1 MPFFGKKGTI
11 LVPLGHQNEVAPPDK
26 RALFSKSV
34 PHGHHFIQNGALS
47 IKRALF
53 WCHWGT
59 NFPRKKV
66 AQGAPKQCHF
76 AKRHRFQPFFF
87 GKWCH
92 FSRKDNILV
101 PFWHCLCIEK
111 LMYGKTLPFRKVAP
125 KHCPKRYHFTDN
137 QTVPK
142 GHHFG
147 ATYFFECQTRLD
159 QSRLE

>member
-59 NFPRKKV
+59 IFPQKRLPKGTKIVPLCKRAPFPALFWKMVPFFSKGQYFSALLALFVYRKINVWENIALSESGTKTLPQKV
-66 AQGAPKQCHF
+66 PFYGQSNGAQGAPF
-76 AKRHRFQPFFF
+76 
-87 GKWCH
+87 WCH
-92 FSRKDNILV
+92 L
-101 PFWHCLCIEK
+101 
-111 LMYGKTLPFRKVAP
+111 
-125 KHCPKRYHFTDN
+125 
-137 QTVPK
+137 
-142 GHHFG
+142 
-147 ATYFFECQTRLD
+147 FF
-159 QSRLE
+159 